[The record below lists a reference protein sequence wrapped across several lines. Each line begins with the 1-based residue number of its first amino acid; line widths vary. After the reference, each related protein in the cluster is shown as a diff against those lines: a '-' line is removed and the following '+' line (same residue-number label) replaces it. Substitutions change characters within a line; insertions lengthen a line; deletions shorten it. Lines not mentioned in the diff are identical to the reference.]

1 MSKVEQVVLV
11 YIFSIYGIAVERE
24 AGQHRDNKQMWSSDR
39 TRQKH
44 PQTSTKCQ

>member
-1 MSKVEQVVLV
+1 MSKVEQVVMV

-24 AGQHRDNKQMWSSDR
+24 TSQHGDNKQMWSSDR

-44 PQTSTKCQ
+44 PQTTSNKC